1 MVSPKTRS
9 VIWGKGAGHCY
20 FPGCNQSL
28 IGDLV
33 AGNEDGNFGF
43 VAHIVAETPGGPRGD
58 PIRSP
63 LLQDEPSNL
72 MLMCGVHHK
81 LIDVDEVDGYPEQRL
96 LEIKAAHEDRISIVA
111 AIAPDRSS
119 HVLRYGAKIGDHE
132 SLVSFARTRLA
143 MIPERYP
150 AEGRSIGIEILG
162 SAANDGEEGFWA
174 TEPAN
179 LERQFEQQVRSRLS
193 AREISHLSVFALG
206 PIPLLI
212 KLGVLLG
219 DITSADVYQLHR
231 EPAGWV
237 WARDRAPMKVR
248 VLNPGDAR
256 AKIALKLSVSD
267 EINDERVRA
276 VLGADCSIWSL
287 SVDHPHN
294 DIIRDPVDLL
304 EFRRSI
310 RALLGEIKRVHGEGG
325 EIHVFPAVPVSVAV
339 EFGRVRMPKADLPL
353 VIYDQ
358 RPGQGFV
365 RRLAIA

>member
-20 FPGCNQSL
+20 FPGCNESL

-33 AGNEDGNFGF
+33 AGNEDANFGF

-58 PIRSP
+58 PVRSP
-63 LLQDEPSNL
+63 LLEDEPSNL
-72 MLMCGVHHK
+72 VLMCGVHHK
-81 LIDVDEVDGYPEQRL
+81 LIDVDEIDDYPEQRL
-96 LEIKAAHEDRISIVA
+96 LEIKAAHEDRIAIVT

-143 MIPERYP
+143 MIPDRYP

-162 SAANDGEEGFWA
+162 SAATDGEESFWA

-179 LERQFEQQVRSRLS
+179 LERQFEQRVRSRLS
-193 AREISHLSVFALG
+193 AREISHLSIFALG

-219 DITSADVYQLHR
+219 DITPADVYQLHR
-231 EPAGWV
+231 EPAGWA
-237 WARDRAPMKVR
+237 WARDRAPMKVSVAR
-248 VLNPGDAR
+248 PGDVR

-267 EINDERVRA
+267 EITDDRVRA
-276 VLGADCSIWSL
+276 VLGEDCSIWSL
-287 SVDHPHN
+287 SVADAHN
-294 DIIRDPVDLL
+294 DIVRDPADLL

-310 RALLGEIKRVHGEGG
+310 RALMGEIKRIHGGGG
-325 EIHVFPAVPVSVAV
+325 EIHVFPAVPVSIAV

-353 VIYDQ
+353 VLYDQ
-358 RPGQGFV
+358 VAGTGFIQ
-365 RRLAIA
+365 RLRIG